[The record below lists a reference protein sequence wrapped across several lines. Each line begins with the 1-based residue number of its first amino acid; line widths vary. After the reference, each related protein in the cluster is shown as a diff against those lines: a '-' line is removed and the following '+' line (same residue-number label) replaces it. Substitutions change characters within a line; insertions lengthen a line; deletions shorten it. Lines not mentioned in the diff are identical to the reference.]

1 MAVETKPRTARRTL
15 IIIGAVALVL
25 LVALFFWR
33 RRGSAEPHFDTAAV
47 QRGRLIARVT
57 ATGTLS
63 ALVTVQVGSQV
74 SGRIAQI
81 NVDFNS
87 PVKKG
92 DLIAKID
99 PQLFDAAVEQ
109 AKANYLEAKGNLGK
123 SKVQAVDAERQ
134 RIRSKT
140 LLQKELISQA
150 DYDTTE
156 TNKLAAD
163 AQVEVSAGAV
173 EQAKAALHQAQV
185 NLAYTSI
192 ISPIDGTVISRN
204 VDVGQTVAASLQAP
218 TLFTIAE
225 NLKKMQVDTN
235 VAEAD
240 VGRLEPGMIATFTVD
255 AYPSERFQGR
265 IRQIRN
271 APQTVQNVVTYDAVI
286 DVDNSAL
293 KLKPGMTTNVTVVVA
308 EKDDVLKVSN
318 SALRFKPGPE
328 LLQMQMRAAG
338 MQGGKDGAPA
348 GQRVAG
354 RAPGE
359 ARRFG
364 GGRPVDGSGEL
375 GTPPPAN
382 EKTVWVLR
390 DNRPVPVTIKT
401 GISDGTLSEV
411 MAGALNEGDQVIT
424 AMAGGGGDQPRG
436 PGGPRGGPRLF

>member
-1 MAVETKPRTARRTL
+1 MAVDTKPRTGRR
-15 IIIGAVALVL
+15 ALVVVGSIL
-25 LVALFFWR
+25 LVAAVAVFFWR
-33 RRGSAEPHFDTAAV
+33 RRGPTEPRFDTAAV

-74 SGRIAQI
+74 SGRIAQL

-92 DLIAKID
+92 ELIAKID
-99 PQLFDAAVEQ
+99 PQLFEAAVEQ
-109 AKANYLEAKGNLGK
+109 ARANYVEAKGNLAK
-123 SKVQAVDAERQ
+123 SKAQAVDAQRQLERA
-134 RIRSKT
+134 KT
-140 LLQKELISQA
+140 LLQRQLISQA
-150 DYDTTE
+150 DFDTTE
-156 TNKLAAD
+156 TARLAAD

-173 EQAKAALHQAQV
+173 EQARAALHQAEI

-240 VGRLEPGMIATFTVD
+240 VGRLAAGMIATFTVD
-255 AYPSERFQGR
+255 AYPTERFQGK

-286 DVDNSAL
+286 DVDNSNL
-293 KLKPGMTTNVTVVVA
+293 KLRPGMTTNVTVVVA

-328 LLQMQMRAAG
+328 LLQLQARVAANSSG
-338 MQGGKDGAPA
+338 RDGGPA

-359 ARRFG
+359 ARRFAVRPAEG
-364 GGRPVDGSGEL
+364 GAEVS
-375 GTPPPAN
+375 TPPPAN
-382 EKTVWVLR
+382 EKTVWILR
-390 DNRPVPVTIKT
+390 NHQPVPIAIQT

-411 MAGALNEGDQVIT
+411 MSGPLNEGDLVVT
-424 AMAGGGGDQPRG
+424 GMAGGADQRG
-436 PGGPRGGPRLF
+436 PGGPRGPRLF

>member
-15 IIIGAVALVL
+15 ICIGAIALVL

-204 VDVGQTVAASLQAP
+204 VDVGQTVAASLHAP

-286 DVDNSAL
+286 DVDNSDL
-293 KLKPGMTTNVTVVVA
+293 KLKPGMTTNVTVIVA
-308 EKDDVLKVSN
+308 EKDDVLKVPN
-318 SALRFKPGPE
+318 AALHFTAPPEMIQEQIRVAGHPGAKE
-328 LLQMQMRAAG
+328 AG
-338 MQGGKDGAPA
+338 G
-348 GQRVAG
+348 GQRV
-354 RAPGE
+354 
-359 ARRFG
+359 
-364 GGRPVDGSGEL
+364 
-375 GTPPPAN
+375 
-382 EKTVWVLR
+382 
-390 DNRPVPVTIKT
+390 
-401 GISDGTLSEV
+401 
-411 MAGALNEGDQVIT
+411 
-424 AMAGGGGDQPRG
+424 
-436 PGGPRGGPRLF
+436 

>member
-15 IIIGAVALVL
+15 MIIGAVALVL
-25 LVALFFWR
+25 LVAFFFWR
-33 RRGSAEPHFDTAAV
+33 RRGSAEPRFDTAVV

-74 SGRIAQI
+74 SGRIAQL

-109 AKANYLEAKGNLGK
+109 ARANFIEAKGNLSK
-123 SKVQAVDAERQ
+123 SKAQAVDAQRQ
-134 RIRSKT
+134 LNRSKT
-140 LLQKELISQA
+140 LLERQLISQA

-163 AQVEVSAGAV
+163 AQVDVSAGAV
-173 EQAKAALHQAQV
+173 EVAKAALHQAQV

-255 AYPSERFQGR
+255 AYPNERFQGR

-328 LLQMQMRAAG
+328 LLQMQMRSAG
-338 MQGGKDGAPA
+338 MQGGKEGAA
-348 GQRVAG
+348 GGQRVAG

-364 GGRPVDGSGEL
+364 GGRPVDGSAEV

-390 DNRPVPVTIKT
+390 DNRPVPVSVKT

-411 MAGALNEGDQVIT
+411 MAGPLNEGDQVIT

-436 PGGPRGGPRLF
+436 PGGPRGPRLF